1 MHPCFFKDLGPVSI
15 STIQRH
21 IECETYNID
30 NDITVENIFKKHD
43 ITTIDLAIIDVEGSE
58 LELLKGINFK
68 EVNINYFCIE
78 SYNIDKLKQFM
89 NEKNYK
95 FITKLHRE
103 DYVFKRIN

>member
-1 MHPCFFKDLGPVSI
+1 MACLVFIMNTFFGLLELSLQHAMTRGVLTEFS
-15 STIQRH
+15 
-21 IECETYNID
+21 
-30 NDITVENIFKKHD
+30 
-43 ITTIDLAIIDVEGSE
+43 SE
-58 LELLKGINFK
+58 LELLRGINFK

-89 NEKNYK
+89 NERNYK